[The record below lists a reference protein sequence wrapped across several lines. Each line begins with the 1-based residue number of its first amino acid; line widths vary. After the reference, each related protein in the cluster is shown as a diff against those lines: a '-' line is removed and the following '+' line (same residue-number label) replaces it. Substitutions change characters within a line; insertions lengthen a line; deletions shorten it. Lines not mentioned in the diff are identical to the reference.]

1 MTERKP
7 PDMPFESWVDKQI
20 REAQERGAF
29 DDLPGAGKPI
39 PDLDRPR
46 DDTWWIKQKLR
57 RENMSYL
64 PPVLMLRKE
73 IEDVRRDALEAHT
86 ERDVREMV
94 AAINERIVEAI
105 RTPLAGPPLARRPL
119 DVEEIV
125 DQWRGRHR

>member
-7 PDMPFESWVDKQI
+7 RDMPFESWVDKQI

-46 DDTWWIKQKLR
+46 DDTGWIKQKMR
-57 RENMSYL
+57 RENLSYL

-73 IEDVRRDALEAHT
+73 IEDVRRDALEART

-125 DQWRGRHR
+125 DQWRERHR

>member
-7 PDMPFESWVDKQI
+7 RDVPFESWVDKQI

-29 DDLPGAGKPI
+29 DDLPGAGEPI

-46 DDTWWIKQKLR
+46 DDLWWVKQKMR
-57 RENMSYL
+57 RENVSYL

-73 IEDVRRDALEAHT
+73 IEDVRRDALEAPT

-94 AAINERIVEAI
+94 AAINEKIVEAI

-125 DQWRGRHR
+125 RQWRGA